1 MVNHECIVVSSDCQ
15 RICFFKY
22 EIRALNVVFGEWFPS
37 LMCLELFASG
47 IVKIIAIYLKGAM

>member
-1 MVNHECIVVSSDCQ
+1 MVNHECRVVSSDSQ

-22 EIRALNVVFGEWFPS
+22 EIRTLNVVFGKWFPS
-37 LMCLELFASG
+37 FMCLELFASG

>member
-1 MVNHECIVVSSDCQ
+1 MGNDECIVVSSDSQ

-22 EIRALNVVFGEWFPS
+22 EIRTLNVVFGKWFPS
-37 LMCLELFASG
+37 FMCLELFASG